1 MAKEKGD
8 SSRNNKQRKEN
19 MKHIVINLT
28 SDETLQLRRGG
39 KIDYFYNE
47 LHIEIKGEKHAR
59 KQRIPASKK
68 KIPVQG

>member
-1 MAKEKGD
+1 
-8 SSRNNKQRKEN
+8 